1 MDITKDKLKQ
11 LEDLVPKLLE
21 LFDLPKNDKAFNVG
35 IAVASSEE
43 GRYLIS
49 IELPGGDDTRFTIGT
64 SNVSNFLDDPIS
76 LYPTFYIRCKDER

>member
-11 LEDLVPKLLE
+11 LEDIVPKLLE

-35 IAVASSEE
+35 MSVVNSEE

-49 IELPGGDDTRFTIGT
+49 IGLPGDDDNRFTIGT

-76 LYPTFYIRCKDER
+76 LYTTFYIRCKDDR

>member
-11 LEDLVPKLLE
+11 LEDIVPKLLE

-35 IAVASSEE
+35 MSVANSEE

-49 IELPGGDDTRFTIGT
+49 IGLPGDDDARFTIGT
-64 SNVSNFLDDPIS
+64 ANVSNFLDDPIS

>member
-1 MDITKDKLKQ
+1 MS
-11 LEDLVPKLLE
+11 
-21 LFDLPKNDKAFNVG
+21 
-35 IAVASSEE
+35 VANSEE

-49 IELPGGDDTRFTIGT
+49 IELPGDDDARFTIGT